1 MRKQKWRNFTEARE
15 FVRALKLS
23 SMDGYRKYC
32 KSGKKPKD
40 IPTGPNIAY
49 KKEWIRFGDW
59 LVMGLLHT
67 SIKHG
72 DHLRMQNILQFY

>member
-49 KKEWIRFGDW
+49 KKE
-59 LVMGLLHT
+59 
-67 SIKHG
+67 
-72 DHLRMQNILQFY
+72 NI